1 MSHPRHGRDDF
12 LPGGPET
19 GSGNPARETP
29 RPQNLSAET
38 IAAVARLMA
47 DSERPRGRRADQVRS
62 DCAFEVKSLFVR
74 CVFRRK
80 KADDAPVADP
90 DDGFAGGLLDD

>member
-1 MSHPRHGRDDF
+1 MSHPRHGRDDAR
-12 LPGGPET
+12 GPD
-19 GSGNPARETP
+19 SGPPNAARQKP
-29 RPQNLSAET
+29 QPQNLSAET

-47 DSERPRGRRADQVRS
+47 DTERPRGRRADQVRGNA
-62 DCAFEVKSLFVR
+62 AFEVKSLFVR

-90 DDGFAGGLLDD
+90 EDGFAGGLLDD